1 MRIVYIAAGAGMMYC
16 GACARDLALVR
27 ELLARGHAVEV
38 YPLYT
43 PLRMDGGTPV
53 PMRDVAFGG
62 ITVSLQQWSSRFAR
76 LPETLRRWL
85 DSPALLNVV
94 AQFAI
99 QTKPENLGPMT
110 VSVLAGRDGRQ
121 AAELDRLVDTIAA
134 TGQPD
139 AVMITNA
146 LLSGIAPAL
155 RGRLDAPVYCT
166 VQGEDLFVEG
176 LREPYRARAW
186 ELMRGHAAAVTAYL
200 APGEAYAARMTELL
214 GITADKMRV
223 ARPGVDLVTY
233 CPDATPLPETF
244 TLAYLSVITPN
255 KGLGLLIDAVRL
267 LREDGRDARLR
278 VAGKVLDP
286 AYWARVR
293 AAIRLAG
300 LGEYVT
306 YLDEV
311 DLPGKLALL
320 RGCSAF
326 CQPSRASEARGMAA
340 LEAMA
345 CAAPAIVPDAGIFP
359 EVHALTGLGHRFTP
373 GDPDHLAHAI
383 AAVMDD
389 LVPAR
394 QAALDALPAFAAHFS
409 AARMADGVL
418 AACLPSP
425 AQSTGV

>member
-16 GACARDLALVR
+16 GACARDLALIR

-43 PLRMDGGTPV
+43 PLRLDGGAPV
-53 PMRDVAFGG
+53 PMRAVAFGG
-62 ITVSLQQWSSRFAR
+62 ITVSLQQWSARFAR
-76 LPETLRRWL
+76 QPECLRRWL
-85 DSPALLNVV
+85 DSPALLNF
-94 AQFAI
+94 AAHFAI
-99 QTKPENLGPMT
+99 QTKPENLGPLT

-121 AAELDRLVDTIAA
+121 AAELARLVDTIAA
-134 TGQPD
+134 AGQPD

-155 RGRLDAPVYCT
+155 RARLDAPIYCT

-176 LREPYRARAW
+176 LRDPFRARAW
-186 ELMRGHAAAVTAYL
+186 AWMRAHAAAVTAYL
-200 APGEAYAARMTELL
+200 APGAAYAARMVERL
-214 GITADKMRV
+214 GIPPEQMRV
-223 ARPGVDLVTY
+223 ARPGVDLATY
-233 CPDATPLPETF
+233 HPDAAPLPEAF
-244 TLAYLSVITPN
+244 TLAYLSVIIPG
-255 KGLGLLIDAVRL
+255 KGLDLLVDAVRR
-267 LREDGRDARLR
+267 LREEGRDVRLR

-306 YLDEV
+306 WLGEV
-311 DLPGKLALL
+311 DLAGKLALL

-326 CQPSRASEARGMAA
+326 CQPSRAPEARGMAA

-345 CAAPAIVPDAGIFP
+345 CAAPVIAPDAGIFP
-359 EVHALTGLGHRFTP
+359 EVRALTGLGRLFTP
-373 GDPDHLAHAI
+373 GDPDHLAHAC

-389 LVPAR
+389 L
-394 QAALDALPAFAAHFS
+394 
-409 AARMADGVL
+409 
-418 AACLPSP
+418 
-425 AQSTGV
+425 